1 MKKLNIIILAVA
13 LVMGATQCKK
23 NVETINNAAS
33 EGVYITLKVGN
44 GTKHDVDPNSGEV
57 EYNSGD
63 KIYVGHNGAYIGTL
77 TYGTN
82 GFSGTITPGETS
94 DYLYFYFLGGLETTP
109 TTLSAANQSYKV
121 NISSQRESLPVL
133 SLGQSNVPYNSEV
146 TTYTSQLLNQCAL
159 VKISLTE
166 ETPSYLNVNGM
177 LVEATIDFA
186 NHSIT
191 PTTTTGTIQLRT
203 QTLTDRWAVMLPRAT
218 ATNTTATIDLASYP
232 VVVPAISANQHITS
246 GIEIDNDCAIS
257 VSANTKVRFSPGNLQ
272 YNKTTQQWSFMQF
285 QYNTAEP
292 GATDIGDNYADYNI
306 VSLFGWGTSGWDNTS
321 IDPYSTN
328 YYPYSTDV
336 SSYTDQWTENYYHY
350 GPSWVSGSP
359 VDISGTNYDWGVYNS
374 SIINNGQGY
383 NWRTLTNA
391 EWNYLLYERVTT
403 SGIRFAKATVCGM
416 GGILL
421 PPDNWRSDIYSLNNT
436 NTDGA
441 NFDGNIIDL
450 TTWNNMFEPY
460 GVVFLP
466 AAGSRYGTFVSTV
479 GSFGCYWTSTAY
491 DNDSQRARHLY
502 FGESSQYMDYTDRCS
517 GESVR
522 LVRDVH

>member
-1 MKKLNIIILAVA
+1 MKKYITIIIAVA
-13 LVMGATQCKK
+13 LVMGMTQCKK

-33 EGVYITLKVGN
+33 EGVFITLKVAGDDSRHEVN
-44 GTKHDVDPNSGEV
+44 PNSGKVVYKE
-57 EYNSGD
+57 GD
-63 KIYVGHNGAYIGTL
+63 KIYVGHNCAYVGTL

-82 GFSGTITPGETS
+82 GFSGTINPGETS
-94 DYLYFYFLGGLETTP
+94 DYLYFYFLGGLGTNP
-109 TTLSAANQSYKV
+109 NTLSAANQSYTV
-121 NISSQRESLPVL
+121 DISNQRESLPVL
-133 SLGQSNVPYNSEV
+133 SLGQSNVHYSSEV

-159 VKISLTE
+159 VKFTLTE

-191 PTTTTGTIQLRT
+191 PTQTTGTIQMRT
-203 QTLTDRWAVMLPRAT
+203 QTLTERWAVMLPQAAVTGAT
-218 ATNTTATIDLASYP
+218 ATIVNGASYT
-232 VVVPAISANQHITS
+232 VDIPAITANGYITS
-246 GIEIDNDCAIS
+246 GIVIDNNCAIS

-292 GATDIGDNYADYNI
+292 GATDIGDNYADYNM

-416 GGILL
+416 GGIL
-421 PPDNWRSDIYSLNNT
+421 
-436 NTDGA
+436 
-441 NFDGNIIDL
+441 
-450 TTWNNMFEPY
+450 
-460 GVVFLP
+460 
-466 AAGSRYGTFVSTV
+466 
-479 GSFGCYWTSTAY
+479 
-491 DNDSQRARHLY
+491 
-502 FGESSQYMDYTDRCS
+502 
-517 GESVR
+517 
-522 LVRDVH
+522 